1 MNRTLIL
8 ILIVAAVAI
17 GGWVIAAEPFG
28 GGSDTSIKGIQARR
42 GPLDI
47 TVLET
52 GNLKAAKSV
61 SLRSEIEGRTT
72 ILYLI
77 DEGTQ
82 VEPGTLLCRLD
93 TANLVDDSVNQ
104 EISVRNAESAMVK
117 AEQELQIQ
125 GSQNESDIAAAERRL
140 EFAIKDIEKYQE
152 GDWPQQLKQAGD
164 DILLAE
170 EELKR
175 AQDKLDWS
183 QTLFEDGFLTR
194 TELEADQLAAQRT
207 TIRLEQ
213 SKRAKELLEEYDN
226 PRQVRSLEAD
236 VDEFGRELE
245 RVKLQASA
253 RLVDYQTDLDSKV
266 RKLELENEKFAKL
279 MQQLERTE
287 ILAPVSGM
295 VVYYK
300 ERSRWGNGDPISEG
314 MEVRERQE
322 LITIPS
328 SDGMIVEAS
337 VHESVLE
344 QVNVG
349 QEVRITVD
357 ALPEREFRGRVTT
370 KGVLP
375 DQNSWWANP
384 DLRVYRTEI
393 EVLDPD
399 PAMRPGMT
407 CAIRVQVAHL
417 PNVVHIPVQARF
429 FRGEQAV
436 VFISNDGEIEVREVQ
451 LGLFNESWI
460 EVMSGLEDGEE
471 VLLSAPTGF
480 DFSDVPPMSPQL
492 GPNEPTAQGMGEST
506 GAGGSAPAY
515 GGAAAGGGRPKGAE
529 RNGGGTKGSGRPGT
543 TESGGAKGS
552 GAPGG
557 ASATGQAPAPSADAE
572 VRPTAAADTAGTGTS
587 STGTPGTGTAAGGEQ
602 AVLERAAEADVV
614 PSSSGILGQ

>member
-8 ILIVAAVAI
+8 ILIVAAVAL
-17 GGWVIAAEPFG
+17 GGWIVVADPFG
-28 GGSDTSIKGIQARR
+28 GSSDASLKGVQARR

-77 DEGTQ
+77 DEGSQ

-104 EISVRNAESAMVK
+104 EIAVRNAESAMVK
-117 AEQELQIQ
+117 AEQALQIQ
-125 GSQNESDIAAAERRL
+125 GSQNQSDIAAAERRL
-140 EFAIKDIEKYQE
+140 EFAIKDLEKYRE

-175 AQDKLDWS
+175 AEDKLTWS
-183 QTLFEDGFLTR
+183 QTLFDDGFLTR
-194 TELEADQLAAQRT
+194 TELEADQLASQRN

-213 SKRAKELLEEYDN
+213 SKRAKELLEQYDY
-226 PRQVRSLEAD
+226 PRQIRSLEAD

-245 RVKLQASA
+245 RVKLQAAA
-253 RLVDYQTDLDSKV
+253 RLVDFQTDLDSKV
-266 RKLELENEKFAKL
+266 RKLELENEKFDKII
-279 MQQLERTE
+279 QQLDKTE
-287 ILAPVSGM
+287 IVAPVSGM

-328 SDGMIVEAS
+328 SDGMVVEAS

-357 ALPEREFRGRVTT
+357 ALPEREFRGRVTS

-393 EVLDPD
+393 AVLDPD

-417 PNVVHIPVQARF
+417 PDVVHIPVQARF

-460 EVMSGLEDGEE
+460 EVMSGLEEGEE
-471 VLLSAPTGF
+471 VLLSAPPGF
-480 DFSDVPPMSPQL
+480 DFADVPPMSPQL
-492 GPNEPTAQGMGEST
+492 GPGEPTTQGTGGAP
-506 GAGGSAPAY
+506 GAGAPSYGDGAS
-515 GGAAAGGGRPKGAE
+515 GGARSQGGGRPSSSREGADAKGAG
-529 RNGGGTKGSGRPGT
+529 RPAGKGSRDAGD
-543 TESGGAKGS
+543 
-552 GAPGG
+552 
-557 ASATGQAPAPSADAE
+557 ASAAESSAATAPAPDA
-572 VRPTAAADTAGTGTS
+572 TAAPVG
-587 STGTPGTGTAAGGEQ
+587 
-602 AVLERAAEADVV
+602 AEAVGAATAPAASEV
-614 PSSSGILGQ
+614 PGQ